1 MAWLRVKTSEFNMDI
16 RAGYSHFTQA
26 LHGSPGLPM
35 LQRQMIAVVVS
46 AGNRC
51 HF

>member
-1 MAWLRVKTSEFNMDI
+1 MPFLRVKKSEFNMEI

-26 LHGSPGLPM
+26 LHGSPGLSM

-46 AGNRC
+46 SGNRC

>member
-1 MAWLRVKTSEFNMDI
+1 MAWLRVKTSDFNMDI
-16 RAGYSHFTQA
+16 REGYMHFTRA

-46 AGNRC
+46 SGNKC